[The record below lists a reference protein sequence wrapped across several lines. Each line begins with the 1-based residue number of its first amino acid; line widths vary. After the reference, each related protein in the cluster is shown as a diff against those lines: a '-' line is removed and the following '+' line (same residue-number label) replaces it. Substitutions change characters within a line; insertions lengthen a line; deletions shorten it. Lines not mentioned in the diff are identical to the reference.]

1 VFSARFSGKPQ
12 QLNIPMA
19 AVVAIYA
26 RENGAGTMF
35 EEEEFYIEQVD
46 NMLNE
51 IKLEHVTTN
60 TEKSDSKPKTAKDRS
75 FLKVIK

>member
-1 VFSARFSGKPQ
+1 
-12 QLNIPMA
+12 MA
-19 AVVAIYA
+19 AIVAIYA

-35 EEEEFYIEQVD
+35 EEEDFYIEQVD

-51 IKLEHVTTN
+51 IQLEHSSTPQGDEPE
-60 TEKSDSKPKTAKDRS
+60 EKTVPKKDRS